1 VVFAREITPGLTSLV
16 KKLDDATKTNAD
28 AKMGSFVVIMTDD
41 DKAEDALKKMAEKE
55 KIKNVV
61 LTIDSPKGPE
71 KWKLSKDANVTV
83 LLYVKNTVKENF
95 AFAKDVDDKEADKI
109 VEKLSAILPEKEKSD
124 KKEDKKDK

>member
-16 KKLDDATKTNAD
+16 KKLDDATKTNSD

-41 DKAEDALKKMAEKE
+41 DKAEDALKKVAEKE

-61 LTIDSPKGPE
+61 LCVDSPKGPE

-95 AFAKDVDDKEADKI
+95 AFSKDVDDKEADKI
-109 VEKLSAILPEKEKSD
+109 VAKLSSILPEKSD
-124 KKEDKKDK
+124 KKEEKKDK

>member
-1 VVFAREITPGLTSLV
+1 MIFAREITPGLTSLV
-16 KKLDDATKTNAD
+16 KKIDDATKTNAD

-61 LTIDSPKGPE
+61 LCVDSPKGPE

-95 AFAKDVDDKEADKI
+95 AFAKDVDEKEADKI
-109 VEKLSAILPEKEKSD
+109 VEKLSAILPEKSD
-124 KKEDKKDK
+124 KKDEKKEDK